1 MENNP
6 QLLWER
12 CLAII
17 RDNLSEQQFST
28 WFKPVK
34 ALSYEEEDKVFTLQV
49 PSQFF
54 YEFLEENYL
63 DIMQMA
69 ISKIFGEGTNLMY
82 QVVVDQTHDIS
93 TKLESS
99 PVPNLKPRPVSER
112 QINPV
117 PEAPQDLDPR
127 LNPNYNFKNFIEG
140 VSNRLSRA
148 VGVAV
153 AEKPAKT
160 AFNPLFIYGPSGVG
174 KTHLVNAIGTQIK
187 LTYPQLRVLYVSA
200 HLFMVQYTD
209 SIRNNT
215 TNSFLN
221 FYQTIDVLIIDDIQE
236 LSGLTKTQNTFFH
249 IFNHLHLAGK
259 QLILTSDRAPAQMQG
274 FEDRLLTRFKWG
286 MLAELDKP
294 NPELRKAILKNKIIR
309 NGLNISD
316 DIIDFIANTVN
327 ESVRDLEGIVNSL
340 LAYSAVYN
348 CEINMQLA
356 ERVINRTIKLEKK
369 QVTVDEIIEKTCQ
382 VFEVQVD
389 DIFSRSRKRPISM
402 ARQVSMYLTQKYTNL
417 PVTRIGVLV
426 GKRDHATV
434 LHSIK
439 QISQQLQIDK
449 KLKQQL
455 EDIENELKRK

>member
-316 DIIDFIANTVN
+316 DIIDFIASTVN